1 MAGALGLV
9 LLPRIALAAKSPT
22 LSEADRADVG
32 RVETY
37 LNQVRS
43 LKADFSQVAPDGSLS
58 DGKFFLRRPG
68 RLRFEYDPPNP
79 ILIVGD
85 GTWIVVYDSETNQ
98 VDRLPIGQTPLS
110 VLVRD
115 RVSLGDGMEVTEV
128 RRQPGVLEISLVDP
142 ANRDQGSI
150 TLVFSDPPLEL
161 RQWLVTDSQRQVT
174 TVQLRDAT
182 RNVDLDAKLFVFNDP
197 PGVQQRVR

>member
-9 LLPRIALAAKSPT
+9 LLPRIALAAKAPT

-43 LKADFSQVAPDGSLS
+43 LKAGFNQVAPDGSLS
-58 DGKFFLRRPG
+58 DGRFYLRRPG
-68 RLRFEYDPPNP
+68 RLRFEYDPPTP

-110 VLVRD
+110 VLVKD
-115 RVSLGDGMEVTEV
+115 RVSLGDGMEVTQV

-150 TLVFSDPPLEL
+150 TLVFADPPLEL

-174 TVQLRDAT
+174 TVQLHDAT
-182 RNVDLDAKLFVFNDP
+182 RNVDLDPKLFVFNDP